1 MKFVVVFCLLGL
13 AAASPLGTILEEL
26 EELVDLEDLV
36 ELEAWEVM
44 SKSIIVDK
52 FFIIKFLRH
61 GS

>member
-1 MKFVVVFCLLGL
+1 MMKFVVVFCLLGL

-52 FFIIKFLRH
+52 FFII
-61 GS
+61 